1 MFCLLIFRVDCFC
14 NEYFLFCARDVDRLT
29 ESEISELPISCI
41 YVNEETT
48 TPVSTT
54 KIPDKII
61 DTNMNTHITPKI
73 NSTDPITS
81 NKSLNDND

>member
-29 ESEISELPISCI
+29 ESEISKLPLSCI

-48 TPVSTT
+48 TPVSSTE
-54 KIPDKII
+54 IPDKTI
-61 DTNMNTHITPKI
+61 DINMNTPITPKI
-73 NSTDPITS
+73 IPTDPTTS